1 MCIQIG
7 AHLAQGDDFLIW
19 KNKVGKKKVLFLSLE
34 MGPNALH
41 VIWQTIMAG
50 YEDHQTLNR
59 NFKVYPIGEPVPL
72 DSEAGQR
79 WLSDLMDEY
88 KPDVLILDSLQ
99 KIVSKALTDE
109 EAAKSLFNYI
119 SLIRAKY
126 GCSVL
131 IVHHNRKRS
140 NDGQKKQD
148 TDLSDVFGS
157 TYITTDVDF
166 VLSLQKQ
173 EEANTLKVALLK
185 NRFGPDD
192 KAFLISRDEHL
203 HFHNELSELHENFDD
218 DSAGFP
224 FGLRG

>member
-1 MCIQIG
+1 V
-7 AHLAQGDDFLIW
+7 IW
-19 KNKVGKKKVLFLSLE
+19 KK
-34 MGPNALH
+34 
-41 VIWQTIMAG
+41 IMEG
-50 YEDHQTLNR
+50 YEDHAALNR

-72 DSEAGQR
+72 DGEAGQR
-79 WLSDLMDEY
+79 WLADLMDEY
-88 KPDVLILDSLQ
+88 QPDVLILDSLQ
-99 KIVSKALTDE
+99 KMVSKALTDE
-109 EAAKSLFNYI
+109 EAAKGLFNYI

-157 TYITTDVDF
+157 VFLTAEPDF

-173 EEANTLKVALLK
+173 EEGLKVALLK

-192 KAFLISRDEHL
+192 KAFLITRDENL
-203 HFHNELSELHENFDD
+203 HFHNELSELHDNFDD
-218 DSAGFP
+218 KANPSRQFP
-224 FGLRG
+224 FGL